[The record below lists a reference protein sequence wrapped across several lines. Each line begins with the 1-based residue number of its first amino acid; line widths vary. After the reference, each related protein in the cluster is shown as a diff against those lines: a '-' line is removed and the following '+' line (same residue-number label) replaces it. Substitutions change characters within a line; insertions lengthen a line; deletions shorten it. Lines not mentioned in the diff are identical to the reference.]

1 MAVPMRPVAPI
12 RTTLVT
18 LAPIS
23 LPQRQCAAAPAVM
36 RDCRP
41 MIRIGILGAARI
53 APRGI
58 VTPANALLGAE
69 VVAIA
74 ARNLERAQDFA
85 AKHSIPMAFGSYGE
99 LIARDDIDLV

>member
-1 MAVPMRPVAPI
+1 
-12 RTTLVT
+12 
-18 LAPIS
+18 
-23 LPQRQCAAAPAVM
+23 
-36 RDCRP
+36 

-74 ARNLERAQDFA
+74 ARSPERAQDFA
-85 AKHSIPMAFGSYGE
+85 AQHSIPMAGSYAE
-99 LIARDDIDLV
+99 LPTATTSTWCMSPCHRRPT

>member
-1 MAVPMRPVAPI
+1 
-12 RTTLVT
+12 
-18 LAPIS
+18 
-23 LPQRQCAAAPAVM
+23 
-36 RDCRP
+36 

-74 ARNLERAQDFA
+74 ARDLERAQDFA
-85 AKHSIPMAFGSYGE
+85 AAALDSRWPSVVMRS
-99 LIARDDIDLV
+99 

>member
-1 MAVPMRPVAPI
+1 
-12 RTTLVT
+12 
-18 LAPIS
+18 
-23 LPQRQCAAAPAVM
+23 
-36 RDCRP
+36 

-74 ARNLERAQDFA
+74 SRDLDARAGLRRAALD
-85 AKHSIPMAFGSYGE
+85 SRWRSVVMRS
-99 LIARDDIDLV
+99 